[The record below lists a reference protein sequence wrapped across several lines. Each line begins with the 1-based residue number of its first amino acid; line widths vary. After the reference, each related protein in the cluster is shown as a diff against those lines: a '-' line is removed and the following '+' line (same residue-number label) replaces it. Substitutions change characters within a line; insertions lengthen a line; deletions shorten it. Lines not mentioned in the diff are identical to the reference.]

1 MKALLA
7 LIFVVYSLSAL
18 ACNPEAQFIGTVKE
32 LKVYDS
38 YFTFKVQA
46 TRHYQVSGVCPLEE
60 DQFNEAV
67 LTYPGTPSI
76 KNGDEISGVMVYDVA
91 SDSFKID

>member
-7 LIFVVYSLSAL
+7 MIFVVFSFSAL
-18 ACNPEAQFIGTVKE
+18 ACNPEAQFIGKVKE

-46 TRHYQVSGVCPLEE
+46 TRHYQESGVCPLDIVSFE
-60 DQFNEAV
+60 DAV
-67 LTYPGTPSI
+67 LSYPGTPSI

-91 SDSFKID
+91 TDSFKID